1 MRPAFPLAIAA
12 LLLAACAGPAARPLQ
27 VVAIPAPPRPA
38 PEALQYRIRP
48 EDTLS
53 VKFLQNPELSD
64 SVQVRQDGKVSLP
77 LIGDIAVEGLT
88 TTQLR
93 SELSR
98 RYTAFIQ
105 ATQYSER
112 IREGDEIRLR
122 FWFHPELDQ
131 TVSVQPDGRIAL
143 PLIGEVRAAG
153 LTSTELKEAVTAAY
167 RRDLKAPDITIAVT
181 PKTGKKIFAGESD
194 VVVTVAKFA
203 QHQVF
208 VGGEVGTPNIIRF
221 EGSLTALQAIM
232 QVGGMKETADLGR
245 VVVLRRRPGGEVQWI
260 QSDLLAPL
268 RGEFP
273 ENDLALASGDV
284 LVVPRTDIAEL
295 DLFVKQYMRD
305 LIPIPFSIAR

>member
-1 MRPAFPLAIAA
+1 MRPAFGLSVAA
-12 LLLAACAGPAARPLQ
+12 LLLAACAGPAGPLQ
-27 VVAIPAPPRPA
+27 VVTLPAPPRPA

-53 VKFLQNPELSD
+53 VKFLQNPELSE

-77 LIGDIAVEGLT
+77 LIGDLVVAGLT

-93 SELSR
+93 SELSL

-153 LTSTELKEAVTAAY
+153 LTATELKEAVTAAY

-181 PKTGKKIFAGESD
+181 PKKIFAGEAD

-232 QVGGMKETADLGR
+232 QVGGLKETADLGR
-245 VVVLRRRPGGEVQWI
+245 VVVLRRLPDGEVQWI

-268 RGEFP
+268 RGERP
-273 ENDLALASGDV
+273 ENDLALTSGDV
-284 LVVPRTDIAEL
+284 LVVPRTGIAEL
-295 DLFVKQYMRD
+295 DLFVKQYIRD
-305 LIPIPFSIAR
+305 LIPIPFSVSQ